1 MPNLTVLLDV
11 SPETARERFTEAPD
25 RLESEPAEFHARV
38 RSGFLTLAAADPG
51 RYLVVD
57 AGQEPEAVTAVI
69 RHRLDRILPLSEAE
83 IAAREEA
90 RRKAEEEARRKA
102 EEEAARKAEEER
114 LERERQEQL
123 AKLRAEEEERKRREL
138 EEAQRREAERQAEEA
153 RRRAEEA
160 RRRAEEER
168 QRLLAEEKARAEEE
182 ARRKAEEERRR
193 KQAEEEARLRAE
205 AEAQR
210 LEKQRKAEE
219 ALLRA
224 EQARQLA
231 ERAAAAAEAGPRTT
245 ATPSEAP
252 ARPAPRQDA
261 PRQDADEA
269 ITVPTPVVT
278 PTNATGGPVDETA
291 VLPRVR
297 DEEAARDRDRSAPAH
312 AEVTT
317 ELPRPQVPGAADET
331 AVLPPVPPGAADET
345 AVLPPVREGEP
356 GPEGRDDRTREL
368 PQIDAES
375 APRRRERP
383 DWAEETPLDDLPSLA
398 DELLGPHEDDH
409 GDDEGRDG
417 GGRWRR
423 R

>member
-1 MPNLTVLLDV
+1 
-11 SPETARERFTEAPD
+11 
-25 RLESEPAEFHARV
+25 
-38 RSGFLTLAAADPG
+38 
-51 RYLVVD
+51 
-57 AGQEPEAVTAVI
+57 
-69 RHRLDRILPLSEAE
+69 
-83 IAAREEA
+83 
-90 RRKAEEEARRKA
+90 
-102 EEEAARKAEEER
+102 
-114 LERERQEQL
+114 
-123 AKLRAEEEERKRREL
+123 
-138 EEAQRREAERQAEEA
+138 
-153 RRRAEEA
+153 
-160 RRRAEEER
+160 
-168 QRLLAEEKARAEEE
+168 
-182 ARRKAEEERRR
+182 
-193 KQAEEEARLRAE
+193 
-205 AEAQR
+205 
-210 LEKQRKAEE
+210 
-219 ALLRA
+219 
-224 EQARQLA
+224 
-231 ERAAAAAEAGPRTT
+231 
-245 ATPSEAP
+245 
-252 ARPAPRQDA
+252 QDA

-297 DEEAARDRDRSAPAH
+297 DEDAARDTDRSAPAD

-317 ELPRPQVPGAADET
+317 ELPRPQAPGAADET

-345 AVLPPVREGEP
+345 AVLPPVREGAP
-356 GPEGRDDRTREL
+356 GPEGPDDRTREL